1 MENNS
6 LDGYKEKEK
15 NLREEKEYSNKFWKI
30 YSELTIELSIYILF
44 HLFEMSATF
53 WQNIRFIKL

>member
-15 NLREEKEYSNKFWKI
+15 NLGEEKEYSNKFWKI
-30 YSELTIELSIYILF
+30 YSKLTIELSIYILF

-53 WQNIRFIKL
+53 